1 MVTCEEAKQMKNGI
15 NVQGKIVD
23 KGEVRTVNTWH
34 GETKVCDA
42 YLEDDSGRIQLT
54 LWDKDTEKVNNGD
67 MVSLEGGY
75 TTIFRNQV
83 QLNKSRKDGKLEI
96 ILDRTEQSVDESPPP
111 EQSVDESPLPDESA
125 KVKKLEQ
132 QLAEIQ
138 KALIERFPSS
148 PPDKKEKQLTD
159 KKAIEN
165 QKSDLEQ
172 YDLCGVD
179 LRHAN
184 LVDAKLSGAKLNYA
198 DLRDADLTNA
208 DLYGTVLCEGKLD
221 NADFTNADISYADFT
236 GVKLA
241 RVDLSK
247 VAKNVGVVGLD
258 LKKTGRIEKGHS
270 KVGKAGLGRIFFRDR
285 TNEY

>member
-42 YLEDDSGRIQLT
+42 YLEDDSDRIQLT

-75 TTIFRNQV
+75 TTIFRNEI

-96 ILDRTEQSVDESPPP
+96 ILDRTEQSVAEPPPPIKSPPR
-111 EQSVDESPLPDESA
+111 DHML
-125 KVKKLEQ
+125 KVRELERE
-132 QLAEIQ
+132 LAELR
-138 KALIERFPSS
+138 KALIEDRPSRFSTTRRNS
-148 PPDKKEKQLTD
+148 QLTT

-165 QKSDLEQ
+165 QKSDLE
-172 YDLCGVD
+172 DCVLRGAD

-184 LVDAKLSGAKLNYA
+184 LVDAKLARA
-198 DLRDADLTNA
+198 DLRHADLRHADLTNA
-208 DLYGTVLCEGKLD
+208 DLYGAVFCEGNLD
-221 NADFTNADISYADFT
+221 KADLTNADISYADLT
-236 GVKLA
+236 GVKLT
-241 RVDLSK
+241 RVDLAK
-247 VAKNVGVVGLD
+247 VAKKIGTVGLD
-258 LKKTGRIEKGHS
+258 LKKTGTIKKGHS
-270 KVGKAGLGRIFFRDR
+270 VIGKSGSRAGRGLI
-285 TNEY
+285 

>member
-1 MVTCEEAKQMKNGI
+1 MVTCEKAKQMKSGI
-15 NVQGKIVD
+15 NIQGKIVD

-96 ILDRTEQSVDESPPP
+96 ILDRTEQSVDESP
-111 EQSVDESPLPDESA
+111 SPDESA
-125 KVKKLEQ
+125 KVKELEQ

-184 LVDAKLSGAKLNYA
+184 LVDAKLARA
-198 DLRDADLTNA
+198 DLRHADLRHADLTNA
-208 DLYGTVLCEGKLD
+208 DLYGAVLCEGKLD
-221 NADFTNADISYADFT
+221 NADLTNADISYADFT

-247 VAKNVGVVGLD
+247 VAKNVGVSGLD

-270 KVGKAGLGRIFFRDR
+270 GIGKAGLGNITFHDR
-285 TNEY
+285 RGEEDFGRGY

>member
-75 TTIFRNQV
+75 TTIFRNEI

-96 ILDRTEQSVDESPPP
+96 ILDRTEQSVAEPPPPIKSPPR
-111 EQSVDESPLPDESA
+111 DDML
-125 KVKKLEQ
+125 KVRELERE
-132 QLAEIQ
+132 LAELR
-138 KALIERFPSS
+138 KALIEERPSRLQTG
-148 PPDKKEKQLTD
+148 EKSQLAD

-165 QKSDLEQ
+165 QKSDLED
-172 YDLCGVD
+172 YDLRGAD

-184 LVDAKLSGAKLNYA
+184 LVDAKLARA
-198 DLRDADLTNA
+198 DLRHADLRHADLTNA
-208 DLYGTVLCEGKLD
+208 DLYGAILCEGKLD
-221 NADFTNADISYADFT
+221 NADLTNADISYADLT

-241 RVDLSK
+241 RVDLAK
-247 VAKNVGVVGLD
+247 VAKKVGTVGLD
-258 LKKTGRIEKGHS
+258 MKKTGTIEKGHS
-270 KVGKAGLGRIFFRDR
+270 KIGKSGSRAGRGLI
-285 TNEY
+285 

>member
-1 MVTCEEAKQMKNGI
+1 MVTCEEAKQMKSGI
-15 NVQGKIVD
+15 NIQGKIVD

-54 LWDKDTEKVNNGD
+54 LWGKDTEKVNKGD

-83 QLNKSRKDGKLEI
+83 QLNKGRKDGKLEI

-111 EQSVDESPLPDESA
+111 DESA

-132 QLAEIQ
+132 QLVEIQ

>member
-23 KGEVRTVNTWH
+23 KKEIRIVNTRF

-75 TTIFRNQV
+75 TTIFRNEI

-96 ILDRTEQSVDESPPP
+96 ILDRTEQSVAEPPPPIKSPPR
-111 EQSVDESPLPDESA
+111 DHML
-125 KVKKLEQ
+125 KVRELERE
-132 QLAEIQ
+132 LAELR
-138 KALIERFPSS
+138 KALIEERPSRLQTG
-148 PPDKKEKQLTD
+148 EKSQLAD

-165 QKSDLEQ
+165 QKSDLE
-172 YDLCGVD
+172 DCVLRGVD

-184 LVDAKLSGAKLNYA
+184 LVDAKLARA
-198 DLRDADLTNA
+198 DLRHADLRHADLTNA
-208 DLYGTVLCEGKLD
+208 DLYGAILCEGKLD
-221 NADFTNADISYADFT
+221 NADLTNADISYADLT

-241 RVDLSK
+241 RVDLAK
-247 VAKNVGVVGLD
+247 VAKKIGTVGLD

-270 KVGKAGLGRIFFRDR
+270 TIGKAGSRGGR
-285 TNEY
+285 YY

>member
-1 MVTCEEAKQMKNGI
+1 MAPPL
-15 NVQGKIVD
+15 D
-23 KGEVRTVNTWH
+23 KP
-34 GETKVCDA
+34 
-42 YLEDDSGRIQLT
+42 S
-54 LWDKDTEKVNNGD
+54 
-67 MVSLEGGY
+67 
-75 TTIFRNQV
+75 
-83 QLNKSRKDGKLEI
+83 
-96 ILDRTEQSVDESPPP
+96 
-111 EQSVDESPLPDESA
+111 
-125 KVKKLEQ
+125 KVKGFDNTD
-132 QLAEIQ
+132 
-138 KALIERFPSS
+138 LINFA
-148 PPDKKEKQLTD
+148 D

-184 LVDAKLSGAKLNYA
+184 LVDAKLSGARLNYA

-221 NADFTNADISYADFT
+221 NADFTNVDISYADFT

-270 KVGKAGLGRIFFRDR
+270 KIGKSGLGRIFFRDR

>member
-1 MVTCEEAKQMKNGI
+1 MVTCEEAKQMKSGI
-15 NVQGKIVD
+15 NIQGKIVD

-96 ILDRTEQSVDESPPP
+96 ILDRTEQSVAEPPPPIKSPPR
-111 EQSVDESPLPDESA
+111 DHML
-125 KVKKLEQ
+125 KVRELERE
-132 QLAEIQ
+132 LAELR
-138 KALIERFPSS
+138 KALIEERPSRFSTTRRNS
-148 PPDKKEKQLTD
+148 QLTD

-165 QKSDLEQ
+165 QKSDLE
-172 YDLCGVD
+172 DCVLRGVD

-184 LVDAKLSGAKLNYA
+184 LVDAKLARA
-198 DLRDADLTNA
+198 DLRHADLRHADLTNA
-208 DLYGTVLCEGKLD
+208 DLYGAVLCEGKLD
-221 NADFTNADISYADFT
+221 KADLTNADISYADLT

-241 RVDLSK
+241 RVDLAK
-247 VAKNVGVVGLD
+247 VAKKIGTVGLD
-258 LKKTGRIEKGHS
+258 LKKTGTIKKGHS
-270 KVGKAGLGRIFFRDR
+270 TIGKAGSRGGR
-285 TNEY
+285 YY

>member
-1 MVTCEEAKQMKNGI
+1 MVTCEEAKQMKSGI
-15 NVQGKIVD
+15 NIQGKIVD

-83 QLNKSRKDGKLEI
+83 QLNKGRKDGKLEI

-111 EQSVDESPLPDESA
+111 DESA

-132 QLAEIQ
+132 QLVEIQ

>member
-1 MVTCEEAKQMKNGI
+1 MVTCEEAKQMKSGI
-15 NVQGKIVD
+15 NIQGKIVD

-83 QLNKSRKDGKLEI
+83 QLNKGRKDGKLEI
-96 ILDRTEQSVDESPPP
+96 ILDRTEQSVDESP
-111 EQSVDESPLPDESA
+111 QPDESA
-125 KVKKLEQ
+125 KVKELEQ
-132 QLAEIQ
+132 ELAELR
-138 KALIERFPSS
+138 KALIERFPAS
-148 PPDKKEKQLTD
+148 PRQLDSNLRLTD

-165 QKSDLEQ
+165 QKSNLEW
-172 YDLCGVD
+172 YDLRGVD

-184 LVDAKLSGAKLNYA
+184 LVDAKLSGASLNYA

-208 DLYGTVLCEGKLD
+208 DLYGAVLCEGKLD
-221 NADFTNADISYADFT
+221 NADLTNADISYADLT
-236 GVKLA
+236 GVKLT
-241 RVDLSK
+241 RVDLAK
-247 VAKNVGVVGLD
+247 VAKKIGTVGLD
-258 LKKTGRIEKGHS
+258 LKKTGTIEKGHS
-270 KVGKAGLGRIFFRDR
+270 TIGKAGFNGGR
-285 TNEY
+285 YY

>member
-1 MVTCEEAKQMKNGI
+1 VVTCEEAKQLKSGI
-15 NVQGKIVD
+15 NVQGKIVKKD
-23 KGEVRTVNTWH
+23 EIRNVNTKF

-42 YLEDDSGRIQLT
+42 YLIDDSGSIQLT

-111 EQSVDESPLPDESA
+111 DESA

-132 QLAEIQ
+132 QLVEIQ

>member
-42 YLEDDSGRIQLT
+42 YLEDDSDRIQLT

-75 TTIFRNQV
+75 TTIFRNEV

-96 ILDRTEQSVDESPPP
+96 ILDRTEQSVAEPPPPIKSPPR
-111 EQSVDESPLPDESA
+111 DHML
-125 KVKKLEQ
+125 KVRELERE
-132 QLAEIQ
+132 LAELR
-138 KALIERFPSS
+138 KALIEDRPSRFSTTRRNS
-148 PPDKKEKQLTD
+148 QLTT

-165 QKSDLEQ
+165 QKSDLE
-172 YDLCGVD
+172 DCVLRGAD

-184 LVDAKLSGAKLNYA
+184 LVDAKLARA
-198 DLRDADLTNA
+198 DLRHADLRHA
-208 DLYGTVLCEGKLD
+208 DL
-221 NADFTNADISYADFT
+221 TNADISYADLT

-241 RVDLSK
+241 RVDLAK
-247 VAKNVGVVGLD
+247 VAKKIGTVGLD
-258 LKKTGRIEKGHS
+258 LKKTGTIKKGHS
-270 KVGKAGLGRIFFRDR
+270 VIGKSGSRAGRGLI
-285 TNEY
+285 

>member
-1 MVTCEEAKQMKNGI
+1 MVTCEEAKQMKSGI
-15 NVQGKIVD
+15 NIQGKIED
-23 KGEVRTVNTWH
+23 KGEVRTVNTKF

-42 YLEDDSGRIQLT
+42 YLEDDSDRIQLT

-83 QLNKSRKDGKLEI
+83 QLNKGRKDGKLEI
-96 ILDRTEQSVDESPPP
+96 ILDRTEQSVDESP
-111 EQSVDESPLPDESA
+111 QPDESA
-125 KVKKLEQ
+125 KVKELEQ
-132 QLAEIQ
+132 QLAELH
-138 KALIERFPSS
+138 KALIERFPAS
-148 PPDKKEKQLTD
+148 PRQLDSNLRLTD

-165 QKSDLEQ
+165 QKSNLEQ
-172 YDLCGVD
+172 YDLRGVD

-184 LVDAKLSGAKLNYA
+184 LVDAKLSNAELNYA

-208 DLYGTVLCEGKLD
+208 DLYGTILCEGKLD

-270 KVGKAGLGRIFFRDR
+270 KIGKAGLGRIFFRDR